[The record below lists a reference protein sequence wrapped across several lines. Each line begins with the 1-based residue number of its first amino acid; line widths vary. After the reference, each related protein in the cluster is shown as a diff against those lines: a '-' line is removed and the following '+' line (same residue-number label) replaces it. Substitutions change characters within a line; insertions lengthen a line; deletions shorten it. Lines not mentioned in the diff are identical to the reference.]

1 METYNMII
9 AGVIGSSITLLLTVL
24 FDYLK
29 EKHRVKIDMQKLV
42 FQRKTDVV
50 ERAVS
55 WYQEAI
61 DCYRMMQTACD
72 AMEEKYNPTTYSR
85 LLASFTQAGRLYEST
100 SKILNPIYL
109 YYNFSDIES
118 KYDIQHSWE
127 YTNFVIKE
135 LGRLD
140 QQVLELYNQGLTDE
154 SNEIKALRTNTLDIL
169 KKFAKA
175 IDVQIAIIAEIISK
189 LREDYQKYQKI

>member
-1 METYNMII
+1 MII
-9 AGVIGSSITLLLTVL
+9 AGAIGSAITLLLTAL
-24 FDYLK
+24 LDYLK
-29 EKHRVKIDMQKLV
+29 ERYRAKIDMLKLV

-127 YTNFVIKE
+127 YINFVIKE

-189 LREDYQKYQKI
+189 LREDYQKI

>member
-1 METYNMII
+1 MII
-9 AGVIGSSITLLLTVL
+9 AGAIGSAITLLLTAL
-24 FDYLK
+24 LDYLK
-29 EKHRVKIDMQKLV
+29 ERYRAKIDMRKLV

-127 YTNFVIKE
+127 YINFVIKE

-189 LREDYQKYQKI
+189 LRKDYQKI

>member
-1 METYNMII
+1 MDNYNIII
-9 AGVIGSSITLLLTVL
+9 AGVIGSSITLLLTAL

-29 EKHRVKIDMQKLV
+29 EKHRAKIDMRKLV

-61 DCYRMMQTACD
+61 DCYRMMQSACN

-118 KYDIQHSWE
+118 KYDIQE
-127 YTNFVIKE
+127 YINFVIKE

-189 LREDYQKYQKI
+189 LREDYQKI